1 VKLLLKM
8 VEELRQRKELYFWFK
23 EEMRQQL
30 NREKE

>member
-1 VKLLLKM
+1 M

-30 NREKE
+30 NGKKE